1 MDTWVIV
8 TLVVIAVLALAAI
21 AAYWY
26 MEKQRRSEELQR
38 RFGPEYEREV
48 DAKGR
53 SQAERELNGRAERVQ
68 KLHIRDL
75 DPGERQRYSEQWRS
89 VQAHFVDEP
98 TEAIGDADRL
108 CQEVMDKRGYPV
120 GDFEQQAADISV
132 DHPEVVSNY
141 RQAHAIAQ
149 QHDRDGATT
158 EELRQAMVHYRA
170 LFSEL
175 LGEVAAGR

>member
-48 DAKGR
+48 DARGR
-53 SQAERELNGRAERVQ
+53 SKAERELSTRAERVE
-68 KLHIRDL
+68 KLRIREL
-75 DPGERQRYSEQWRS
+75 DPQERQRYGEQWRS

-98 TEAIGDADRL
+98 AGAIGDADRL
-108 CQEVMDKRGYPV
+108 CREVMEKRGYPV

-141 RQAHAIAQ
+141 RQAHAIAE
-149 QHDRDGATT
+149 QHEREGATT
-158 EELRQAMVHYRA
+158 EQLRQAMVHYRA

-175 LGEVAAGR
+175 LGEVAARP